1 MNLKVNRYGLAA
13 ALAGLL
19 LSGAAHAVPI
29 SPGGEISLD
38 ALFNAPGTG
47 WIESGPALDVNGPE
61 QKTSA
66 NWEITASNGSFSRLI
81 IELAGNKNFNSFG
94 IYDVLNTGNKLELFS
109 GLANAGSY
117 STTVKQIN
125 STFVSTTCTDL
136 VNFCTGPIQPII
148 NQATFG
154 SSIFGYYLNTPNST
168 FYSNAALNDGGMDQM
183 VAFQG
188 DGTNAL
194 DAKRTADF
202 FGAGA
207 SAWISNEWVLAWED
221 ISRVAG
227 SSSDSDFNDFIV
239 VVESVTPHPVP
250 EPATLALLG
259 MGLLGLGAKR
269 RQKKAAEA
277 A

>member
-29 SPGGEISLD
+29 LSGSETSLD
-38 ALFNAPGTG
+38 QLFNGPADSQGRG
-47 WIESGPALDVNGPE
+47 DWIKSGPVLDVNGAE

-66 NWEITASNGSFSRLI
+66 NWEITASTGSFSRI
-81 IELAGNKNFNSFG
+81 IVEIAGYAPNNRFG
-94 IYDVLNTGNKLELFS
+94 IYDVLDPTKTLEIFNGSASAGNF
-109 GLANAGSY
+109 A
-117 STTVKQIN
+117 TTVEVTN
-125 STFVSTTCTDL
+125 SNFL
-136 VNFCTGPIQPII
+136 VYSPTYSNS
-148 NQATFG
+148 ATFG
-154 SSIFGYYLNTPNST
+154 SSLFGYYLATPNST
-168 FYSNAALNDGGMDQM
+168 FYSNAALNNGGMDQM

-202 FGAGA
+202 FGAGTKP
-207 SAWISNEWVLAWED
+207 WISNEWVLAWED
-221 ISRVAG
+221 MSRVVG
-227 SSSDSDFNDFIV
+227 GGSDSDFNDFV
-239 VVESVTPHPVP
+239 VKVESVTPQPVP
-250 EPATLALLG
+250 EPTTLALLG